1 MATNASE
8 HLGLHLWEPTDQV
21 LRTEFNENWQ
31 KIDTAVQK
39 LSTPAG
45 LAFHSGSFSMGQTA
59 AAGDALLTLD
69 FAPRAI
75 LFSFSGELHL
85 MFSGGSLTIYRGS
98 ANRPVRLRLE
108 GNRLVLEE
116 KDAGITY
123 STSGNYV
130 AWP

>member
-1 MATNASE
+1 
-8 HLGLHLWEPTDQV
+8 
-21 LRTEFNENWQ
+21 
-31 KIDTAVQK
+31 
-39 LSTPAG
+39 
-45 LAFHSGSFSMGQTA
+45 MGQTA

-85 MFSGGSLTIYRGS
+85 MFSGGSSPSTWEAPTARYG
-98 ANRPVRLRLE
+98 LRLE

>member
-1 MATNASE
+1 
-8 HLGLHLWEPTDQV
+8 
-21 LRTEFNENWQ
+21 
-31 KIDTAVQK
+31 
-39 LSTPAG
+39 
-45 LAFHSGSFSMGQTA
+45 
-59 AAGDALLTLD
+59 
-69 FAPRAI
+69 
-75 LFSFSGELHL
+75 
-85 MFSGGSLTIYRGS
+85 MFSGGSLTIYMGS

>member
-1 MATNASE
+1 MCIRDS
-8 HLGLHLWEPTDQV
+8 
-21 LRTEFNENWQ
+21 
-31 KIDTAVQK
+31 
-39 LSTPAG
+39 
-45 LAFHSGSFSMGQTA
+45 SGSFSMGQTA
-59 AAGDALLTLD
+59 AAGGAPLTLG

-85 MFSGGSLTIYRGS
+85 MFSGGSLTIYMGS